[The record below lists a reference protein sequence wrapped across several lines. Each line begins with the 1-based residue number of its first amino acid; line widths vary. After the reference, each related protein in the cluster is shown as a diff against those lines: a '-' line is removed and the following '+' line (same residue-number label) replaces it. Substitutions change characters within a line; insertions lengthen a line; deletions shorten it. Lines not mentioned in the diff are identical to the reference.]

1 MTNNQYEGYN
11 MIQNIIRGAIFT
23 CALGV
28 SINAVAA
35 QHTVSVG
42 YAQTK
47 AEDFKDL
54 KGVNAQYRFENE
66 SPVGVVVSAS
76 YVSGDDKSN
85 YGFGEEKAE
94 VKSFSLLAGPAY
106 RFNEYVS
113 AYALAGFANVKSDY
127 SDHEFDGSYSYSSSL
142 TKTEFAYGA
151 GVAVNPAQN
160 VSVHVGYEGTKV
172 KFEGESAKLNGFNI
186 GVGYRF

>member
-1 MTNNQYEGYN
+1 

-28 SINAVAA
+28 SINAIAA

-54 KGVNAQYRFENE
+54 KGVNAQYRFENQ
-66 SPVGVVVSAS
+66 SLLGAVVSTT
-76 YVSGDDKSN
+76 YVSGDENSN
-85 YGFGEEKAE
+85 YGSSVEKAE
-94 VKSFSLLAGPAY
+94 VKYFSLLAGPAY

-113 AYALAGFANVKSDY
+113 AYALAGFANIKSSY
-127 SDHEFDGSYSYSSSL
+127 SEHELDGSYSYSDSL
-142 TKTEFAYGA
+142 TKTSFAYGV
-151 GVAVNPAQN
+151 GVAVNPMQN
-160 VSVHVGYEGTKV
+160 VAVNVGYEGTKF
-172 KFEGESAKLNGFNI
+172 KGDEGDSAKLNGFNI
-186 GVGYRF
+186 SVGYRF